1 MYQGRKKEPLKS
13 LILGTVGTYS
23 GNIKNDLQSF
33 FEPSKNSDEKE
44 KTEFLGLYQKEETG
58 AVNTELKKFFK
69 RKTVTHKDIKE
80 LFDGY
85 EAHHIIPANFL
96 WNNKYVEELL
106 SQKDIKFGFNHLEN
120 LAYIPK
126 EKHRGKKLNHNKYDA
141 YIEKLI
147 RVNLEEPMGKKNYK
161 RALDELKLIVSE
173 VKVLFQNKVLI
184 PNGKTLDELP

>member
-1 MYQGRKKEPLKS
+1 MAIPLRWF
-13 LILGTVGTYS
+13 LW
-23 GNIKNDLQSF
+23 
-33 FEPSKNSDEKE
+33 PKE

-96 WNNKYVEELL
+96 WNNEYVEELL

-141 YIEKLI
+141 YVEELI
-147 RVNLEEPMGKKNYK
+147 RVDLEGPMGKKNYEE
-161 RALDELKLIVSE
+161 ALNKLKLIVSKL
-173 VKVLFQNKVLI
+173 KVLFQNEVLI

>member
-13 LILGTVGTYS
+13 LILGTVETYS
-23 GNIKNDLQSF
+23 GNIKNDLQAF
-33 FEPSKNSDEKE
+33 FEPSENSDEKE

-96 WNNKYVEELL
+96 WKNDYIKELF
-106 SQKDIKFGFNHLEN
+106 SQKDIKFGYNHLEN

-126 EKHRGKKLNHNKYDA
+126 EKHRGKKFNHNKYDK
-141 YIEKLI
+141 YIRKRINDKL
-147 RVNLEEPMGKKNYK
+147 RNPMKRKDYK
-161 RALDELKLIVSE
+161 QALKELKLIVKK
-173 VKVLFQNKVLI
+173 VKERFQNEVLI
-184 PNGKTLDELP
+184 PNGKTLDQLA